1 MAPSSLNT
9 NKCAQTTYRISSFIS
24 LIKKCFPFAKY
35 LIIIVMWVFSQQ
47 SIVSPGISVFP
58 RNASVSV
65 ISVPVTHSRS
75 VNFKRLQKPD
85 GEVLEEFRLQ
95 L

>member
-1 MAPSSLNT
+1 MSPGSLDPNECT
-9 NKCAQTTYRISSFIS
+9 QTTYRISSFT
-24 LIKKCFPFAKY
+24 LPIKKCFPVIRY
-35 LIIIVMWVFSQQ
+35 LIIIAIWVFFQQ
-47 SIVSPGISVFP
+47 SIMSSGISVFS